1 MKLYKYKTCDKRN
14 IATLYNNQLWVS
26 NLYNMNDPQDS
37 SIYVYKSDCLY
48 EVSLIDEFINN
59 FQKSVYCMSFS
70 LKNNSNRLWNYYSN
84 GMRGMILVYNINDIE
99 TALKEQKL
107 INYEKGSVTYSDKKL
122 NCEDEFNKYLSNEE
136 INISLNKC
144 FIKNKSWEDEE
155 EYRFILP
162 NINKDDGLL
171 LCNIKPI
178 EIIVG
183 YKISK
188 KDYNN
193 LYKYADINNI
203 TLKICYPN
211 FKSNRFNSY
220 ILTNESLNEIKKEI
234 I

>member
-37 SIYVYKSDCLY
+37 SVFVYNSDCIY
-48 EVSLIDEFINN
+48 ELSLIDEFINN

-99 TALKEQKL
+99 TALKEQKF
-107 INYEKGSVTYSDKKL
+107 IKYEKDLVTYSDKKL
-122 NCEDEFNKYLSNEE
+122 NCEYEFNEYLLNKEK
-136 INISLNKC
+136 NISLNKY
-144 FIKNKSWEDEE
+144 FIKDKSWEDEE
-155 EYRFILP
+155 EYRFILS
-162 NINKDDGLL
+162 NANKDDGFL

-188 KDYNN
+188 TDYNK
-193 LYKYADINNI
+193 LYKYTNINNI

-220 ILTNESLNEIKKEI
+220 ILTNKSLNEMKKEI